1 MRLTTR
7 TLLALAAVATIAG
20 CDRTP
25 DPAAVEAA
33 ATAAPAAPIVETET
47 APAAL
52 AEGGLAIEGEGL
64 RIFDT
69 SGAARALP
77 FATPQAT
84 VIAAVT
90 ASTGGMAPELGTNAE
105 CGAGPTQIARFANGL
120 ELLFRDE
127 KFAGWFLDEP
137 GLTTADGV
145 GVGTTRTAL
154 DAARTV
160 SLTPESTLGV
170 EFSAG
175 DMGGFLTA
183 DGAAGAVESLYAGL
197 TCFFR

>member
-1 MRLTTR
+1 MRPIARTT
-7 TLLALAAVATIAG
+7 LALTAVALIAG

-33 ATAAPAAPIVETET
+33 ATQAAPAPVAE
-47 APAAL
+47 PAAPVQ

-64 RIFDT
+64 RIFDAA
-69 SGAARALP
+69 GAARALP
-77 FATPQAT
+77 FGTPQAT

-90 ASTGGMAPELGTNAE
+90 AATGGIAPEQSTNAE
-105 CGAGPTQIARFANGL
+105 CGAGPTQFARYDDGL
-120 ELLFRDE
+120 QLLFQDE
-127 KFAGWFLDEP
+127 KFAGWFLESP
-137 GLTTADGV
+137 GLTTVDGV
-145 GVGTTRTAL
+145 GVGTTRAAL

-160 SLTPESTLGV
+160 TLTPDSTLGI

-175 DMGGFLTA
+175 DVGGFLTA
-183 DGAAGAVESLYAGL
+183 EGAAGTVESLYAGL